1 LLKVDIRRW
10 CAGLHWV
17 AIRVSLYQHLSML
30 LINERNSVAEM
41 QAFLVELVDNFEF
54 SMTNSAAKVRRD
66 ICLVVVPVVEGE
78 AEKGIHL
85 PLRVALAERE

>member
-1 LLKVDIRRW
+1 TFGTGVRACIGWRF
-10 CAGLHWV
+10 A
-17 AIRVSLYQHLSML
+17 
-30 LINERNSVAEM
+30 VAEM

-54 SMTNSAAKVRRD
+54 SMTDSAARIRRD

-85 PLRVALAERE
+85 PLRVTLAERE